1 MQLNVIML
9 HCIISVPKLSSEFQE
24 MPLCNEITGIVLI
37 SGARRVCIR
46 DEWIAASQ
54 LLCAGTSWCHLYVSK
69 HSTWSA
75 RECGLEGERLCDTS
89 QESGT
94 RQNCLFE
101 YFPVTV
107 CTYFNRSGLLLF
119 LLGDYFFQIS
129 SHAVTAISY
138 FFQPQNLICKYKD
151 SERSGQWPYSDAIC
165 IKAVHLYSY
174 WALKAWRT
182 VKNIFSDYREWLR
195 CMKMLGI
202 LSSIVATG
210 LCVVYHVS
218 ISMFVIGKCGSSL
231 TLH

>member
-129 SHAVTAISY
+129 SQLQLFHI
-138 FFQPQNLICKYKD
+138 FFNPRILFASTKTPRGQANGHTVMQFVLKQYIYILI
-151 SERSGQWPYSDAIC
+151 EHWRHGGQSRTFSVIIVNGWDA
-165 IKAVHLYSY
+165 
-174 WALKAWRT
+174 W
-182 VKNIFSDYREWLR
+182 
-195 CMKMLGI
+195 
-202 LSSIVATG
+202 
-210 LCVVYHVS
+210 
-218 ISMFVIGKCGSSL
+218 KC
-231 TLH
+231 